1 MRKPWTYKG
10 VDVFPADM
18 NASGI
23 RWYARNVG
31 DAPTLRA
38 DTKQGMRELVT
49 SHINAPK
56 RRELITHTLASKA

>member
-38 DTKQGMRELVT
+38 DTKQGMRD
-49 SHINAPK
+49 
-56 RRELITHTLASKA
+56 LITHTLASKA